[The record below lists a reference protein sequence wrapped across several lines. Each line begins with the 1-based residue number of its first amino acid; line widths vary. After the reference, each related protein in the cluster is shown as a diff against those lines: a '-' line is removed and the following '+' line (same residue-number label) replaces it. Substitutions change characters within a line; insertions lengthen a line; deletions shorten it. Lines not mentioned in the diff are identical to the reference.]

1 MAVKVIRSRE
11 VYNIIRKTLEIMDD
25 KVMKHCEITG
35 YILYKMLEAENMYT
49 KEELAEYTMMGLVHD
64 IGLIKTAYKKNL
76 TEHITKK
83 VWAHSI
89 YGYLFLK
96 YLTPLGDK
104 AQIVLY
110 HHLDYDKT
118 HGIPNEFWKITHY
131 LALADKMDIYM
142 RMNDDGSMEQ
152 DYFEKYRNI
161 KFSEKA
167 LKAFYRANSRFN
179 IMDKLQDGSYVEELN
194 ALLSSVT
201 FSEEYK
207 RDYLQMLIYAID
219 FRSEQTVLHT
229 LATRIFAVEIGKLMG
244 MDETDQQLLYYG
256 ALLHDIGKIAI
267 PLSILEAPR
276 RLTDKEMR
284 IMRAHVQLTEM
295 ILNGVITDEVLQAAI
310 RHHEKLDG
318 TGYPRGLKDEDLTQ
332 VQKVIA
338 VADILSALYGKRSY
352 KEAFDSEKVKNI
364 MRSDA
369 ENGKICFEATNI
381 VINNFDEIIKSYE
394 LQREEALGIYEIIL
408 AQYEEIYERFKR
420 FE

>member
-1 MAVKVIRSRE
+1 MAVKVIRSKD

-35 YILYKMLEAENMYT
+35 YILYKMLEAENAYT
-49 KEELAEYTMMGLVHD
+49 QHELAEYTMIGLVHD
-64 IGLIKTAYKKNL
+64 IGLIKTAHKKDMN
-76 TEHITKK
+76 EQITKK

-96 YLTPLGDK
+96 YLSPLGDK

-110 HHLDYDKT
+110 HHLDYEKT
-118 HGIPNEFWKITHY
+118 HHIPGDFWKVTSY
-131 LALADKMDIYM
+131 LSLADKMDIFM
-142 RMNDDGSMEQ
+142 RMNDGSMEP
-152 DYFEKYRNI
+152 DYFIKYRDI
-161 KFSEKA
+161 KFSDKA
-167 LKAFYRANSRFN
+167 LKAFYKANEKFH
-179 IMDKLQDGSYVEELN
+179 IMENLQNGKYIEELN
-194 ALLSSVT
+194 DLLSSVH

-219 FRSEQTVLHT
+219 FRSQQTVLHT
-229 LATRIFAVEIGKLMG
+229 LATRIFAVEIGRLMRLSA
-244 MDETDQQLLYYG
+244 MDLQVIYYG

-276 RLTDKEMR
+276 RLEDGEMR

-295 ILNGVITDEVLQAAI
+295 ILNKVIADDVLRAAV

-318 TGYPRGLKDEDLTQ
+318 SGYPRGLKDEDLTQ
-332 VQKVIA
+332 VQKIIA

-352 KEAFDSEKVKNI
+352 KEAFDPEVIKNI
-364 MRSDA
+364 MQSDA
-369 ENGKICFEATNI
+369 DNGKICPVATGI
-381 VINNFDEIIKSYE
+381 VIKNFDKIIESYE
-394 LQREEALGIYEIIL
+394 KQREETLGIYEEIL
-408 AQYEEIYERFKR
+408 EQYEVIYERFKK